1 LFVRPQDTM
10 QIMKTT
16 TKTLIA
22 AITTTLIV
30 VGCATTQ
37 TWQYRTLTSKEHIGA
52 VRLDQ
57 YGKSGWE
64 LVQFERI
71 PVVQKDTN
79 QVATTNLEYEYIFKR
94 LKK

>member
-1 LFVRPQDTM
+1 
-10 QIMKTT
+10 MKTT

-22 AITTTLIV
+22 AVITTLIV

-37 TWQYRTLTSKEHIGA
+37 SWEYRTRTTHERIGKTI
-52 VRLDQ
+52 LDQ

-64 LVQFERI
+64 LVQFDRI
-71 PVVQKDTN
+71 PVVQTDTN
-79 QVATTNLEYEYIFKR
+79 HVATTNMEYEYIFKR